1 MRVLL
6 ALALAVVPLSS
17 QAETFSCTFSTL
29 CETARPGCDPV
40 TSDTPFALVIAEDG
54 QTATMSTLDEG
65 LILTFLATGEMG
77 RSFLLRDG
85 ETGLGILTLGPDGT
99 LAVVSNELNIGGL
112 IGIAGQGHCAE
123 ETG

>member
-1 MRVLL
+1 MRVLPAL
-6 ALALAVVPLSS
+6 ALALVPLSS

-40 TSDTPFALVIAEDG
+40 TSDTPFALIIAEDG

-77 RSFLLRDG
+77 RSFLLRDR